1 MGSPWYKI
9 MLGMSYYIH
18 AGGLGALKALPGSV
32 SKRVTPVAVIVL
44 PQHVQ
49 AWDLGMSTVHAQHAR
64 AHLSRIAGAAAVP
77 GTSTETICSFAAI
90 AAASWRMPL
99 AGAVV
104 CAERSRQPLFSALSA

>member
-44 PQHVQ
+44 
-49 AWDLGMSTVHAQHAR
+49 
-64 AHLSRIAGAAAVP
+64 AG
-77 GTSTETICSFAAI
+77 G
-90 AAASWRMPL
+90 PL
-99 AGAVV
+99 AGGYEWAHIVRKGKPPAAIQKV
-104 CAERSRQPLFSALSA
+104 TMLIALSILDLVGPLPSFTPGGRILEIRKRMAFF

>member
-44 PQHVQ
+44 
-49 AWDLGMSTVHAQHAR
+49 MY
-64 AHLSRIAGAAAVP
+64 GAS
-77 GTSTETICSFAAI
+77 GY
-90 AAASWRMPL
+90 
-99 AGAVV
+99 
-104 CAERSRQPLFSALSA
+104 RSDSVTLQS

>member
-44 PQHVQ
+44 PGRRLTRNSKPGP
-49 AWDLGMSTVHAQHAR
+49 DESPPEGGLG
-64 AHLSRIAGAAAVP
+64 GPAAALCWK
-77 GTSTETICSFAAI
+77 EH
-90 AAASWRMPL
+90 
-99 AGAVV
+99 
-104 CAERSRQPLFSALSA
+104 

>member
-44 PQHVQ
+44 LT
-49 AWDLGMSTVHAQHAR
+49 A
-64 AHLSRIAGAAAVP
+64 
-77 GTSTETICSFAAI
+77 
-90 AAASWRMPL
+90 
-99 AGAVV
+99 
-104 CAERSRQPLFSALSA
+104 

>member
-44 PQHVQ
+44 TQ
-49 AWDLGMSTVHAQHAR
+49 
-64 AHLSRIAGAAAVP
+64 
-77 GTSTETICSFAAI
+77 
-90 AAASWRMPL
+90 RMPGVEAQSTNADGQVHFRPTL
-99 AGAVV
+99 
-104 CAERSRQPLFSALSA
+104 RPKDTQ

>member
-44 PQHVQ
+44 EEWRWSRGVTELPWS
-49 AWDLGMSTVHAQHAR
+49 A
-64 AHLSRIAGAAAVP
+64 AHKI
-77 GTSTETICSFAAI
+77 
-90 AAASWRMPL
+90 
-99 AGAVV
+99 
-104 CAERSRQPLFSALSA
+104 